1 MELFGLCFSDI
12 LLFPLKVLVTQSCST
27 LCDPV
32 HCSPAGSSI
41 HGISQARVLEGIAIR
56 PRDRTQVCLIAGRLY
71 HLNHREALSL
81 SFGSSSYMYSGLFEI
96 FPQLTDVLLVFL
108 TLLFFSQCFILDH
121 VYFSH
126 FANPFFCN
134 ARFLLI
140 PSSIFLILCIVF
152 FISKN
157 LILVSLIILYVS
169 TFFNIWNI
177 VVITVLIYLS
187 VNSHIYFS
195 FVSVSVVK
203 LFSPYVGHIFL
214 LRCMTS
220 NY

>member
-1 MELFGLCFSDI
+1 
-12 LLFPLKVLVTQSCST
+12 
-27 LCDPV
+27 
-32 HCSPAGSSI
+32 
-41 HGISQARVLEGIAIR
+41 
-56 PRDRTQVCLIAGRLY
+56 
-71 HLNHREALSL
+71 
-81 SFGSSSYMYSGLFEI
+81 MYSGLFEI
-96 FPQLTDVLLVFL
+96 FPQLTDVLLIFL
-108 TLLFFSQCFILDH
+108 TLLFFSQCFILDR

-126 FANPFFCN
+126 FANPFFFN

-187 VNSHIYFS
+187 VNSHIYFR

-203 LFSPYVGHIFL
+203 LFSPCVVHIFL

>member
-1 MELFGLCFSDI
+1 
-12 LLFPLKVLVTQSCST
+12 
-27 LCDPV
+27 
-32 HCSPAGSSI
+32 
-41 HGISQARVLEGIAIR
+41 
-56 PRDRTQVCLIAGRLY
+56 
-71 HLNHREALSL
+71 
-81 SFGSSSYMYSGLFEI
+81 MYSGLFEI
-96 FPQLTDVLLVFL
+96 FPQLTDVLLIIF
-108 TLLFFSQCFILDH
+108 TLLFFSQCFILDR

-177 VVITVLIYLS
+177 VAITVLIYLS
-187 VNSHIYFS
+187 VNSHIYFR

-203 LFSPYVGHIFL
+203 LFSPCVVHIFL